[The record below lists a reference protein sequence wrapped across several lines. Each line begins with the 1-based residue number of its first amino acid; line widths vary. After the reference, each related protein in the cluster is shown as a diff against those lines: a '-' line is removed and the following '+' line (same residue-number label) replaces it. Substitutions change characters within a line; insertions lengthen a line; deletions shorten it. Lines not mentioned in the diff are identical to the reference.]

1 MSEFYRRLFAKGKSS
16 PLNSGIGDIHAQQR
30 KNANL
35 EPLIGTKK
43 NIDGK
48 VDYDMGE
55 EFDAK
60 VAEEKKATDEK
71 AAADA
76 KVLEEKKKAYDK
88 EIDDMIFNM
97 QNSQPYVRFDKMDN
111 NDMAIS
117 KSFHE
122 RELRFTKEDDALLVD
137 AGFVETDFLA
147 LQRLYYNSVVPDL
160 KLTEKF
166 GDPMLSGRWME
177 EGMLP
182 GLKQISEE

>member
-60 VAEEKKATDEK
+60 VAEERKH
-71 AAADA
+71 
-76 KVLEEKKKAYDK
+76 V
-88 EIDDMIFNM
+88 
-97 QNSQPYVRFDKMDN
+97 QG
-111 NDMAIS
+111 
-117 KSFHE
+117 
-122 RELRFTKEDDALLVD
+122 TKY
-137 AGFVETDFLA
+137 
-147 LQRLYYNSVVPDL
+147 Q
-160 KLTEKF
+160 
-166 GDPMLSGRWME
+166 
-177 EGMLP
+177 P
-182 GLKQISEE
+182 GLESHQAMRKDQLKK